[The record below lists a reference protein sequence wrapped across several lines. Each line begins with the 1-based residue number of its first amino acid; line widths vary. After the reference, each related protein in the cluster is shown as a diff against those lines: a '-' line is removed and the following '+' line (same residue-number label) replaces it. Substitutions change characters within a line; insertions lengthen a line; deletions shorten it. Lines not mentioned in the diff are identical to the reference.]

1 MEAYDFDRITD
12 RRNTFSYKWDIKEG
26 ELPMWVAD
34 MDFETAPC
42 VKEALIRRA
51 EHGIFGYSVVPQE
64 WNRAICG
71 WWQRRHHFQMQED
84 WLIFC
89 TGVIPAIDVAVKR
102 MTNVGDNVVVQTPVY
117 NIFYNCV
124 ENHGRHVLENRLLYE
139 KGQYEMDFLQA
150 FASDQ
155 AWYNIFHPQPALFHI
170 YFSLFLTFCFSH
182 SLSHL
187 PFFTIP

>member
-42 VKEALIRRA
+42 VKEALLRRA

-139 KGQYEMDFLQA
+139 KGQYEMDFEDLEKKLA
-150 FASDQ
+150 
-155 AWYNIFHPQPALFHI
+155 HPQTTMLLLCNPQNPAGKI
-170 YFSLFLTFCFSH
+170 WSK
-182 SLSHL
+182 
-187 PFFTIP
+187 

>member
-64 WNRAICG
+64 WTRAICG
-71 WWQRRHHFQMQED
+71 WWQR
-84 WLIFC
+84 
-89 TGVIPAIDVAVKR
+89 
-102 MTNVGDNVVVQTPVY
+102 
-117 NIFYNCV
+117 
-124 ENHGRHVLENRLLYE
+124 
-139 KGQYEMDFLQA
+139 
-150 FASDQ
+150 
-155 AWYNIFHPQPALFHI
+155 
-170 YFSLFLTFCFSH
+170 
-182 SLSHL
+182 
-187 PFFTIP
+187 